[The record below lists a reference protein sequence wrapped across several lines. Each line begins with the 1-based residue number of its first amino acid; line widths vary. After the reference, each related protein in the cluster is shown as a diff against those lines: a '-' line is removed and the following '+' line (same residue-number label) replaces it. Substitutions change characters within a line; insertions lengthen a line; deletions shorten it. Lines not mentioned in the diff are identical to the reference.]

1 MFLAQKETRGC
12 RIKMKTRPKT
22 NRSPTGVR
30 TDFIVCIHFL
40 TYHQYTHL
48 KSDTTAATDSAEGPV
63 YALASLHGLNR
74 AATVTV
80 HGGVATH
87 DTGQLAVSPKLA
99 VMITEQRSKLFSPRF
114 RNLKIYT

>member
-1 MFLAQKETRGC
+1 
-12 RIKMKTRPKT
+12 MKTRPKT
-22 NRSPTGVR
+22 THAPTGVR

-48 KSDTTAATDSAEGPV
+48 KSDTTAATDSAERPV
-63 YALASLHGLNR
+63 YALASIHGPNR

-87 DTGQLAVSPKLA
+87 NTGQLAVSSRLA
-99 VMITEQRSKLFSPRF
+99 VMITEQCSKLFSPSF
-114 RNLKIYT
+114 RNLKIYM